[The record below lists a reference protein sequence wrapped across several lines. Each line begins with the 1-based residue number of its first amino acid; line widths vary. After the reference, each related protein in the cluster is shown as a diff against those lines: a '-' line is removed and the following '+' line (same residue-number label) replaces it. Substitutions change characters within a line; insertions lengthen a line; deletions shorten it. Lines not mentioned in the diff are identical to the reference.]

1 MSDEIYE
8 IVTDKEKEVVK
19 EKEAVEPITAHKT
32 DLANIENFDKI
43 QSYCQKIKNKSD
55 EDQDN
60 YDDED
65 EEMLWI
71 KYEKEWPKYLVF
83 PEIEEL
89 NKIKLVEGYKI
100 NTNFKSNILDYYDGG
115 RIRFIDNVYT
125 TFMDCLYCDYCE
137 SSIGNYIENKP
148 IKFYKCSCNA
158 DMCELCFEEKTEEI
172 AIKNG
177 AKNWE
182 TRKEALLKCF
192 ENHTLLYTNTA
203 RFETDLFKNFNS
215 LVELVPIIDENKVNQ
230 ILQNCNPASPKYK
243 CLYIYNFDDHYRSGI
258 FECKDE
264 TIESLMDKFQIY
276 REKGKELDGWD
287 AFYAT
292 PSKKYLVDNDFTI
305 HYG

>member
-1 MSDEIYE
+1 MEI
-8 IVTDKEKEVVK
+8 
-19 EKEAVEPITAHKT
+19 
-32 DLANIENFDKI
+32 DLVNIENFDKI
-43 QSYCQKIKNKSD
+43 QNYCQKIKNKP
-55 EDQDN
+55 EYNEN
-60 YDDED
+60 YDDNEHDEDD

-71 KYEKEWPKYLVF
+71 KYEREWPKYLVF
-83 PEIEEL
+83 PDI

-100 NTNFKSNILDYYDGG
+100 NTNFKSDMFNYYDNT

-125 TFMDCLYCDYCE
+125 TYMDCLYCDYCE
-137 SSIGNYIENKP
+137 SPIGDYTNNEAT
-148 IKFYKCSCNA
+148 KFYKCSCNT

-182 TRKEALLKCF
+182 NRKESLLECF
-192 ENHTLLYTNTA
+192 ENHTLLHTNLD
-203 RFETDLFKNFNS
+203 RYKTDLFKNFNS
-215 LVELVPIIDENKVNQ
+215 LVELVPIINENEGNQ

-243 CLYIYNFDDHYRSGI
+243 CLYIYNVDDHGRSGI

-276 REKGKELDGWD
+276 KDSVIEFMKEKGREIDELDGWD
-287 AFYAT
+287 VFYGS
-292 PSKKYLVDNDFTI
+292 PSKKYLVDNDFPI